1 LGTALV
7 VGAALANLGPD
18 APHESFRAYMATNAP
33 DVPVFC
39 RTPETGVIRA
49 AALDWQGVIGLGA
62 DLIAYGGAL
71 WGAYMH
77 FVKPRLR
84 KNRGVSEPFI
94 FVSIRGPDRMFVQF
108 RVGPDY
114 ANRDAFVQAF
124 VAQVEDLRFGQG
136 ASDEELLSEFAGE
149 RWIRIQVGEEED
161 QLVPPISGS

>member
-1 LGTALV
+1 MSGGRGDGLGTALV
-7 VGAALANLGPD
+7 VGATLANLGPG

-39 RTPETGVIRA
+39 RMPETGVIRA

-62 DLIAYGGAL
+62 DLLAYGGAL

-77 FVKPRLR
+77 FVKPRIR

-94 FVSIRGPDRMFVQF
+94 FVSIRGPGRMFVQF

-114 ANRDAFVQAF
+114 TSRDAFVQAF
-124 VAQVEDLRFGQG
+124 VTQVEELRSAEG
-136 ASDEELLSEFAGE
+136 ASDEELLSQFAGE
-149 RWIRIQVGEEED
+149 HWTRCQVGEED
-161 QLVPPISGS
+161 Q